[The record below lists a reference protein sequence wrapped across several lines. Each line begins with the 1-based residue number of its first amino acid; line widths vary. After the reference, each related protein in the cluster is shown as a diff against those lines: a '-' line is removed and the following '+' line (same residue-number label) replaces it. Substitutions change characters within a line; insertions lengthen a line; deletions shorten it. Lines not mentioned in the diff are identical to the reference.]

1 MSAIPVHNAMA
12 DSGVYGLMAEFDSAQ
27 ELLDAAHKTHE
38 AGYQKIDAYSPFPIE
53 GLAEAIGFER
63 NRVALV
69 VLLGALLG
77 GLSAYALQYWVAVI
91 TYPTN
96 IGGRPYH
103 SWPSFIIVTFELT
116 ILFGG
121 ISAAVGMLALN
132 KLPMPYHPVFN
143 VPEFARASE
152 NKFFLV
158 VESSDPKYDDARTRS
173 FLSGLAPRMIAEV
186 PS

>member
-1 MSAIPVHNAMA
+1 MNDPS
-12 DSGVYGLMAEFDSAQ
+12 VYGLMAEFDSPQ
-27 ELLDAAHKTHE
+27 ELVTAAHKTHG
-38 AGYQKIDAYSPFPIE
+38 AGYHKIDAYSPFPVE
-53 GLAEAIGFER
+53 GLAEAIGFHK
-63 NRVALV
+63 NRVSLV
-69 VLLGALLG
+69 VLIG
-77 GLSAYALQYWVAVI
+77 GLIGGISAYSLQYWVAAI

-96 IGGRPYH
+96 VGGRPFH

-132 KLPMPYHPVFN
+132 GLPLPYHPVFN
-143 VPEFARASE
+143 VPAFSKASD

-158 VESSDPKYDDARTRS
+158 VSSTDPKYDATRTRE
-173 FLSGLAPRMIAEV
+173 FLKGLAPRAVSEV